1 MAVNPELAPFTLS
14 RGIPSLD
21 DQAVNTIIQLQDCIQ
36 QAIQQLNY
44 STAEFLAELL
54 YAECSILDK
63 SSVYWSEAV
72 YLYVL
77 SLFLNKNY
85 HTAFQ
90 ISKEFKEYHLG
101 IAYIFS
107 RCALQLSQGLN
118 EAILSL
124 LSITN
129 VFPFNNN
136 NNNNNNNNS
145 HNSNNNTHIN
155 AVLNSN
161 LVHIPDLATL
171 NCLLGNLYMK
181 LDHSKEGAFYHS
193 EALAINPYL
202 WESYE
207 AICKMRATIDLKRVF
222 FDITRQK
229 SNTHNNNS
237 ASFFSSAP
245 LSHFEPRSQPS
256 LYSKTTKNNINNN
269 NINTPFQSSN
279 SPPST
284 SASSFSSIQHFSK
297 SQQQQ
302 QGNPLIRTYQNKN
315 IQTPKNPT
323 NNNKA
328 SSVLPN
334 NISMNLASPSS
345 KQPTISSLAKVY
357 NRNKLLTTPPSKLL
371 SNDRNHQNNNNNIM
385 NKTTFKTPRNL
396 YSSTGRITTSKK
408 NPRSLMNS
416 NSILTNDY
424 SITLPEIMYNFALI
438 LRSSSQYNSFKAI
451 RLFDSQ
457 IPSHIKDTMPWC
469 LVQLGK
475 LHFEII
481 NYDMSLKYFN
491 RLKDLQPA
499 RVKDMEIF
507 STLLWHL
514 HDKVKSSNLANGLID
529 TMPNKPETWCCIGN
543 LLSLQKDHDAAIKAF
558 EKATQLDPNF
568 AYAYTLQGHEHS
580 SNDSSDSAKTCY
592 RKALACDP
600 QHYNA
605 YYGLGTSSM
614 KLGQY
619 EEALLYFEK
628 ARSIN
633 PVNVVL
639 ICCCGGSLEKL
650 GYKEKALQYYEL
662 ACHLQPTSSLSKYK
676 MGQLL
681 YSMTRYNVALQT
693 FEELVKLV
701 PDDATAHYLLGQ
713 TYRIVG
719 RKKDAIKELT
729 VAMNLDPKG
738 NQVVI
743 DELQKCHTQE

>member
-14 RGIPSLD
+14 RGIPSFD
-21 DQAVNTIIQLQDCIQ
+21 DQALSTIIQLEDCIQ

-63 SSVYWSEAV
+63 SSVYWSDAV
-72 YLYVL
+72 YLYAL
-77 SLFLNKNY
+77 SLFLNKSY

-101 IAYIFS
+101 IAYIFG
-107 RCALQLSQGLN
+107 RCALQLSQGVN
-118 EAILSL
+118 EAILTL
-124 LSITN
+124 LSIIN
-129 VFPFNNN
+129 VFSS
-136 NNNNNNNNS
+136 NS
-145 HNSNNNTHIN
+145 SNTRIN
-155 AVLNSN
+155 MVLNSN

-207 AICKMRATIDLKRVF
+207 AICKMRATVDLKRVF
-222 FDITRQK
+222 FDIAGKK
-229 SNTHNNNS
+229 SNSHNNNA
-237 ASFFSSAP
+237 ASSFPSTS

-256 LYSKTTKNNINNN
+256 LYSKTNKNGNNNINNN
-269 NINTPFQSSN
+269 VNTLFQSSN

-284 SASSFSSIQHFSK
+284 SASSFSSIQHFSR

-302 QGNPLIRTYQNKN
+302 ANTSIRTCQNKN
-315 IQTPKNPT
+315 TQTPKNPAINSKT
-323 NNNKA
+323 
-328 SSVLPN
+328 SSALPN
-334 NISMNLASPSS
+334 NISMNLVSPSS

-371 SNDRNHQNNNNNIM
+371 NNDRNHQNNNNNNNNNNII

-396 YSSTGRITTSKK
+396 YSSTGRLTTSKK
-408 NPRSLMNS
+408 NPRSLIIS
-416 NSILTNDY
+416 NSILTSDY

-451 RLFDSQ
+451 RLFESQ

-514 HDKVKSSNLANGLID
+514 HDKVKSSNLANGLMD

-605 YYGLGTSSM
+605 YYGLGTSAM

-738 NQVVI
+738 NQVII
-743 DELQKCHTQE
+743 DELQKCHMQE

>member
-14 RGIPSLD
+14 RGIPSSD
-21 DQAVNTIIQLQDCIQ
+21 DQALNTIIQLQDCIQ

-44 STAEFLAELL
+44 SSAEFLAELL
-54 YAECSILDK
+54 YAECSILDR
-63 SSVYWSEAV
+63 SNVYWSEAV

-77 SLFLNKNY
+77 SLYLNKNY

-101 IAYIFS
+101 TAFIFG

-118 EAILSL
+118 EAILAI

-129 VFPFNNN
+129 AFSSNTGNNN
-136 NNNNNNNNS
+136 NA
-145 HNSNNNTHIN
+145 HVN

-161 LVHIPDLATL
+161 LINIPDLATL

-181 LDHSKEGAFYHS
+181 LDHSKESAFYHS
-193 EALAINPYL
+193 EALGINPYL

-222 FDITRQK
+222 FDITKQR
-229 SNTHNNNS
+229 NNS
-237 ASFFSSAP
+237 HSNNAASSLPTTS

-256 LYSKTTKNNINNN
+256 LYSKTTKNNNNN
-269 NINTPFQSSN
+269 NNNTNNNTNNNNNNTPFQSSN

-284 SASSFSSIQHFSK
+284 SASSFSSIQHFSR

-302 QGNPLIRTYQNKN
+302 QQLNPSIRSYQNKN

-328 SSVLPN
+328 SYALPN
-334 NISMNLASPSS
+334 NMSMNLASPSS

-371 SNDRNHQNNNNNIM
+371 SNDRNYQNNNNIM

-396 YSSTGRITTSKK
+396 YSSTGRLTATKK
-408 NPRSLMNS
+408 NSRSLIIS

-424 SITLPEIMYNFALI
+424 PITLPEIMYNFALI

-451 RLFDSQ
+451 RLFESQ

-499 RVKDMEIF
+499 RVRDMEIY

-514 HDKVKSSNLANGLID
+514 HDKVKSSNLANGLMD

-662 ACHLQPTSSLSKYK
+662 ACQLQPTSSLSKYK

-719 RKKDAIKELT
+719 RKKDAVKELT

-743 DELQKCHTQE
+743 DELQKCHMQE

>member
-21 DQAVNTIIQLQDCIQ
+21 DQALNTIIQLQDCIQ

-63 SSVYWSEAV
+63 SSAYWSDAV
-72 YLYVL
+72 YLYAL
-77 SLFLNKNY
+77 SLFLNKSY

-90 ISKEFKEYHLG
+90 ISKEYKEYHLG
-101 IAYIFS
+101 IAYIFG
-107 RCALQLSQGLN
+107 RCALQLSQGVN
-118 EAILSL
+118 EAILTL

-129 VFPFNNN
+129 VFSS
-136 NNNNNNNNS
+136 NS
-145 HNSNNNTHIN
+145 SSTHIN

-207 AICKMRATIDLKRVF
+207 AICKMRATVDLKRVF
-222 FDITRQK
+222 FDMTRQK
-229 SNTHNNNS
+229 SNSHNNNAASSFPS
-237 ASFFSSAP
+237 AS

-256 LYSKTTKNNINNN
+256 LYSKTNKTSSNNINNN
-269 NINTPFQSSN
+269 VNTPFQSCN

-284 SASSFSSIQHFSK
+284 SASSFSSIQHFSRT
-297 SQQQQ
+297 QQQQ
-302 QGNPLIRTYQNKN
+302 QANPSIRAYQNKN
-315 IQTPKNPT
+315 IQTPKNPAT
-323 NNNKA
+323 NNKT
-328 SSVLPN
+328 SSALPN

-371 SNDRNHQNNNNNIM
+371 NNDRNHQNNNNNNNNIM

-396 YSSTGRITTSKK
+396 YSSTGRLTTSKK
-408 NPRSLMNS
+408 NPRSLIIS
-416 NSILTNDY
+416 NSILTSDY

-451 RLFDSQ
+451 RLFESQ

-469 LVQLGK
+469 LMQLGK

-514 HDKVKSSNLANGLID
+514 HDKVKSSNLANGLMD

-605 YYGLGTSSM
+605 YYGLGTSAM

-738 NQVVI
+738 NQVII
-743 DELQKCHTQE
+743 DELQKCHMQE